1 MNLSNLSKKHDYI
14 KVLLKIQ
21 KDIPS
26 AIIAGGAI
34 RDQYHGKE
42 INDIDIY
49 VPDTAS
55 NVYKEKYWKD
65 VFALDMGAPFCD
77 DDIEML
83 GESDEDGNYTEKN
96 HITGVWEITKIT
108 TKYNVIITA
117 IDPTEYVER
126 YFDVGLCKAYCDG
139 KKLHFTADFMHDTKF
154 KRLTLVA
161 EDIGQEEFDRMMDN
175 HIDKL
180 KRKYPTHTLVIP
192 PKYEQLYKIYNGN

>member
-1 MNLSNLSKKHDYI
+1 VNLSKLSKKHDYI

-21 KDIPS
+21 KDIPC

-49 VPDTAS
+49 VPESAGG
-55 NVYKEKYWKD
+55 VYKEKYWKE
-65 VFALDMGAPFCD
+65 VFDLAIGQLFSS

-83 GESDEDGNYTEKN
+83 GEVDDDGAYTEKN
-96 HITGVWEITKIT
+96 HITGVWEISKSS
-108 TKYNVIITA
+108 TKYNIIITA

-139 KKLHFTADFMHDTKF
+139 KKLHFTADFMHDTQF

-161 EDIGQEEFDRMMDN
+161 EDIDQEEFDKMMDN
-175 HIDKL
+175 HIKKL
-180 KRKYPTHTLVIP
+180 KLKYPTHTLVIP
-192 PKYEQLYKIYNGN
+192 PKYEQLYKEYNGN